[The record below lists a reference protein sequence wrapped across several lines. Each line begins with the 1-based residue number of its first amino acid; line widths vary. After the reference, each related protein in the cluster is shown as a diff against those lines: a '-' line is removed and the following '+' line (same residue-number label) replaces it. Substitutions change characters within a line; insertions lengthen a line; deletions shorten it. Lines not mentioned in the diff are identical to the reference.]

1 MNEQESNEVVGG
13 GEDVHASKPT
23 GMRSTGTAEAGFKN
37 RRSRSLAW
45 LLVAACCLTGCG
57 PKAPIRIGLLA
68 GLSERTAAFSED
80 GRNGVM
86 LAIEQR
92 NQAGGVAGRQ
102 LELIVQ
108 DYGTAPEKATAAV
121 QALIDARVDTVIG
134 PYSSDVAVQML
145 PQVDKARLLVLSPV
159 VSAVALAGKDDY
171 LIRLNRTTRDNA
183 RDLARQL
190 YERGQRRLALAT
202 DVRNP
207 AYYVSLRDDFRL
219 AFTELGGTVVAD
231 AEFGRHPDTSFEDV
245 VRTMLAGRPD
255 GLVASTTSVDA
266 ALIAQQAV
274 KQTRGIPMAAVY
286 GSEALIEL
294 GGQAVEGMLVA
305 QAHNRADT
313 SARYQA
319 FCLAYVARFGREPTY
334 SAVFSYDAVT
344 VATEALAR
352 SAKGESLRDAVLR
365 NQPYQG
371 VQEPIRFDRFGDS
384 ARAAYYSIVRNGQFV
399 PL

>member
-1 MNEQESNEVVGG
+1 MNEQESREFVGDD
-13 GEDVHASKPT
+13 EDVHASTPT
-23 GMRSTGTAEAGFKN
+23 GLRSTWTEEAGCKN
-37 RRSRSLAW
+37 WRRRSWAC
-45 LLVAACCLTGCG
+45 LLVAACCLAGCG
-57 PKAPIRIGLLA
+57 PKPPIRIGLLV
-68 GLSERTAAFSED
+68 GLSDRTAVFSED

-86 LAIEQR
+86 LAIEER

-102 LELIVQ
+102 LELVVQ
-108 DYGTAPEKATAAV
+108 DYGTGPEKATAAV

-145 PQVDKARLLVLSPV
+145 PQIDKARLLVLSPV

-171 LIRLNRTTRDNA
+171 LVRLNRTTRDNA
-183 RDLARQL
+183 RDLARRL
-190 YERGQRRLALAT
+190 YERGQRRVALAT
-202 DVRNP
+202 DVHNP
-207 AYYVSLRDDFRL
+207 AYYVSLSDHFRL
-219 AFTELGGTVVAD
+219 AFTELGGTVVAY
-231 AEFGRHPDTSFEDV
+231 AEFGRDPDTSFENV

-255 GLVASTTSVDA
+255 GLVACTTSVDA

-274 KQTRGIPMAAVY
+274 KQTRGIPITAVY

-305 QAHNRADT
+305 QAHDRADT
-313 SARYQA
+313 SPGYQA
-319 FCLAYVARFGREPTY
+319 FHRAYTARFGREPTY
-334 SAVFSYDAVT
+334 SAIFSYDAVT

-352 SAKGESLRDAVLR
+352 SAQGESLRDAVLR